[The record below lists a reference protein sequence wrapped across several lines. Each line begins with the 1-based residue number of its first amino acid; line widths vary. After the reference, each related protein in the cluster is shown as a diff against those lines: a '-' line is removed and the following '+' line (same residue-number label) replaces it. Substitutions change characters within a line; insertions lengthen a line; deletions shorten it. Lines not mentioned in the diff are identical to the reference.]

1 MPAKSEYHCLM
12 SLPNLGDYVGKWIAI
27 VGDKVVASGKDGKVV
42 FEEVKKKYPEKEP
55 LILKVPEDK
64 VMLL

>member
-1 MPAKSEYHCLM
+1 M